1 MRIFDL
7 NFEFQPDCLLDCIDK
22 RIQSKEP
29 GYVCV
34 VDSSVLS
41 RTHYETDYHGVV
53 NGAFVNACDGSS
65 IVLMA
70 KMLYGGNPQVFNGPQ
85 IFAHYIEKDLKQ
97 VVLGNTEEM
106 FDNVVNMLKDKG
118 KWNGQITH
126 IPLPFLKVEEF
137 DYVGISKQINEI
149 LPDIVWVSLGNPK
162 QERFM
167 GLMLPHIEQGVMFGI
182 GAALN
187 FCTGDLKLPD
197 FHVGPMKFIWL
208 TRLFQDPKR
217 QVKANWVVLK
227 TLPKI
232 YWQEMKRKKEKNK

>member
-1 MRIFDL
+1 
-7 NFEFQPDCLLDCIDK
+7 
-22 RIQSKEP
+22 
-29 GYVCV
+29 
-34 VDSSVLS
+34 
-41 RTHYETDYHGVV
+41 
-53 NGAFVNACDGSS
+53 
-65 IVLMA
+65 
-70 KMLYGGNPQVFNGPQ
+70 
-85 IFAHYIEKDLKQ
+85 
-97 VVLGNTEEM
+97 
-106 FDNVVNMLKDKG
+106 
-118 KWNGQITH
+118 
-126 IPLPFLKVEEF
+126 
-137 DYVGISKQINEI
+137 
-149 LPDIVWVSLGNPK
+149 
-162 QERFM
+162 M